1 MLEIGQDINGL
12 CCGLQV
18 IKSQKRAFSRT
29 IISEWLLPFQNS
41 TLALSA
47 QHYCADN
54 YFRRYKQLASQLCN
68 IPPDHHQQ
76 SCYSVRRTFILY
88 PAIMPPTIASPLRM
102 LLLSTPE
109 TPPSFLKD
117 VSHYEIRTPYYNAAI
132 PIWRDELP
140 TSSPELEAWK
150 EEWLGQE
157 AGEVV
162 QAVGA
167 WIACFRKPK
176 EKADLDTTRNLLAT
190 IHEVVSNHTSS
201 GYATS
206 EPLLLA
212 VGTQR
217 TISPGL
223 EVTDEE
229 WENLCM
235 DCGSW
240 EWIDGELDGKVE
252 WKGEGK
258 KERNEFGERRG
269 IERLKEAL
277 EACEWEG
284 VDVDNISDD
293 LGLENGFSAETAEVE
308 REMMEL
314 KMTVNGAEGSDE
326 GADEGVEELEN
337 TMLKMQAIKDMGAD
351 MPESERK
358 KFAAKAV
365 RDVMRAL

>member
-1 MLEIGQDINGL
+1 M
-12 CCGLQV
+12 
-18 IKSQKRAFSRT
+18 
-29 IISEWLLPFQNS
+29 
-41 TLALSA
+41 
-47 QHYCADN
+47 
-54 YFRRYKQLASQLCN
+54 
-68 IPPDHHQQ
+68 
-76 SCYSVRRTFILY
+76 
-88 PAIMPPTIASPLRM
+88 
-102 LLLSTPE
+102 
-109 TPPSFLKD
+109 
-117 VSHYEIRTPYYNAAI
+117 
-132 PIWRDELP
+132 
-140 TSSPELEAWK
+140 
-150 EEWLGQE
+150 
-157 AGEVV
+157 
-162 QAVGA
+162 
-167 WIACFRKPK
+167 
-176 EKADLDTTRNLLAT
+176 
-190 IHEVVSNHTSS
+190 VSNHTSS

-212 VGTQR
+212 VGTQQ

-223 EVTDEE
+223 EVTNEE

-240 EWIDGELDGKVE
+240 EWIDGELDWKVE

-258 KERNEFGERRG
+258 KERNEFGGESRISTQQTKRNWCICADSGAFQIERRG

-293 LGLENGFSAETAEVE
+293 LGLENGFSAEAAEVE

-337 TMLKMQAIKDMGAD
+337 MMLKMQAIKDMGAD